1 MKWPGRP
8 KSLAVEA
15 VLLVGA
21 LLFLLPVL
29 LVLFAAFKSDA
40 EIQRFETI
48 WPETWTAENFVYLKD
63 NAAEAPVVRWLA
75 NSFLVATLATT
86 LVLIVDSLAAY
97 ALVRLRP
104 PGHRVV
110 FALIVA
116 TMMVPGQ
123 VLLVPMYLL
132 LSDLGWLDSYLAL
145 IVPHGAA
152 AFGVFLLCQ
161 FFKGVPRELE
171 EAAELDGCSRLRVY
185 WHVMLP
191 LSRPILATL
200 AIFTFIG
207 VWNDFLGPLVFID
220 SIDRYTLPV
229 GIALL
234 QSSYANEYGL
244 TMATSFVCTLPIF
257 ILFLFFNKLIIRG
270 IASGAL
276 KG

>member
-1 MKWPGRP
+1 MKRGPNLLAEVA
-8 KSLAVEA
+8 LAVISLLLLA
-15 VLLVGA
+15 PVVLIMLT
-21 LLFLLPVL
+21 
-29 LVLFAAFKSDA
+29 AFKSDA
-40 EIQRFETI
+40 EIIRFESP
-48 WPETWTAENFVYLKD
+48 WPLEPTVENFTYLRD
-63 NAAEAPVVRWLA
+63 NAEEAPVVRWLA
-75 NSFLVATLATT
+75 NSFFVASAATV

-97 ALVRLRP
+97 TLVRLKP
-104 PGHRVV
+104 PGSRVM
-110 FALIVA
+110 FALIIA

-132 LSDLGWLDSYLAL
+132 LSSLGWLDTFWAL

-171 EAAELDGCSRLRVY
+171 EAAEIDGCGKMRIY

-191 LSRPILATL
+191 LSKPILATL

-207 VWNDFLGPLVFID
+207 VWNDFLGPLIFVD
-220 SIDRYTLPV
+220 SIDLYTLPV
-229 GIALL
+229 GIALF
-234 QSSYANEYGL
+234 QSSYTNDYGL
-244 TMATSFVCTLPIF
+244 TMAASLICTLPVL
-257 ILFLFFNKLIIRG
+257 ILFLAFNKLIIRG